1 MTRPPMDHRIKRP
14 AAYRTAAET
23 EVGGYLRARF
33 RAIRVEQNRVAREQA
48 DSAIEAAQKVRALD
62 RASGVKRR
70 SA

>member
-1 MTRPPMDHRIKRP
+1 MTRPPMDHRIKRK

-33 RAIRVEQNRVAREQA
+33 RAIRAEQKRATREQA
-48 DSAIEAAQKVRALD
+48 DSAIEAAQKVRPIE
-62 RASGVKRR
+62 RAATVKRR